1 LLEIVAG
8 LEENT
13 WRMRSDFSDFFQFL
27 CRLSPGTKRALWK
40 FAYQYLAKMDK
51 DAELLFMNY
60 GFAPTNSEGEK
71 LPLGE
76 ADEKHRL
83 QIQLY
88 HHVVSAVELKDKDV
102 LEIGCGRGGGASYL
116 MRYLEP
122 RSLTAVDFSKTAID
136 FCNSYHSDE
145 RLSFLTGDAESLP
158 FDGVQFDVIV
168 NVESSRCYYSLDR
181 FFGEVSKVLR
191 PGGFFLFSDFRAGRE
206 IPDLRRQLENSGLE
220 LKREEFITPNILKAM
235 EVDHSRKSRL
245 IQQKAPRVWRNA
257 LESFTG
263 TKGSKIY
270 NSFESGYNT
279 YFYYIL
285 QKAGGHQV

>member
-1 LLEIVAG
+1 
-8 LEENT
+8 
-13 WRMRSDFSDFFQFL
+13 
-27 CRLSPGTKRALWK
+27 
-40 FAYQYLAKMDK
+40 MDK

-60 GFAPTNSEGEK
+60 GFAPINSEGEK

-76 ADEKHRL
+76 DDEKHRL

-88 HHVVSAVELKDKDV
+88 HHVVNAVELKDKDV
-102 LEIGCGRGGGASYL
+102 LEIGCGKGGGASYL

-122 RSLTAVDFSKTAID
+122 RSLTAVDFSKIAID
-136 FCNSYHSDE
+136 FCNSYHSVE

-158 FDGVQFDVIV
+158 FDGVQFDVVV
-168 NVESSRCYYSLDR
+168 NVESSRCYCSLDR

-191 PGGFFLFSDFRAGRE
+191 PGGYFLFSDFRAGRE
-206 IPDLRRQLENSGLE
+206 IAELRWQIENSGLQ
-220 LKREEFITPNILKAM
+220 LRREEFITPNILRAM
-235 EVDHSRKSRL
+235 ELDHPRRSRL
-245 IQQKAPRVWRNA
+245 IQQKAPRIWRNA

-270 NSFESGYNT
+270 NSFESGYNK

-285 QKAGGHQV
+285 QKAGG